1 MFLFSNKNSN
11 FVANIIR
18 NMIIKNMETFTY
30 SPNLLFDPI
39 AWDAEQEY
47 DYNNQRIS
55 QYRKALGIADGCEHL
70 SSVTNS
76 VARKCQGT
84 YEVGKLIVDGMT
96 IGGHIANGLG
106 YGMTRANLLQL
117 RQEIDNQSI
126 IRGYHTPSELQQIA
140 EIDKMIN
147 ECREK
152 SNKNFFLGTVMAVCL
167 FGVSLYT
174 VLKNSE

>member
-1 MFLFSNKNSN
+1 MESFSYPSSQLFKGYK
-11 FVANIIR
+11 V
-18 NMIIKNMETFTY
+18 
-30 SPNLLFDPI
+30 PI
-39 AWDAEQEY
+39 TWDAEQEY

-55 QYRKALGIADGCEHL
+55 QYRRALGIADGCEHL

-84 YEVGKLIVDGMT
+84 YDTGKLIVDGMT

-106 YGMTRANLLQL
+106 YSMTRANLLQL

-126 IRGYHTPSELQQIA
+126 IRGYHTPCELQQIA

-147 ECREK
+147 ECRKK
-152 SNKNFFLGTVMAVCL
+152 SNNNFFLGTIMAACL

-174 VLKNSE
+174 LIMNSEKQVEGR

>member
-1 MFLFSNKNSN
+1 MSDKGHGKIYIFTNQLFEGNK
-11 FVANIIR
+11 VR
-18 NMIIKNMETFTY
+18 
-30 SPNLLFDPI
+30 I
-39 AWDAEQEY
+39 AWDAEQEC

-55 QYRKALGIADGCEHL
+55 QYRRAIGIADGCEHV
-70 SSVTNS
+70 SSITNS
-76 VARKCQGT
+76 FARMGLGT
-84 YEVGKLIVDGMT
+84 NEEGKFIVDGMT
-96 IGGHIANGLG
+96 IGGHIVNGLG

-152 SNKNFFLGTVMAVCL
+152 SNKKFFLGTIMAACL
-167 FGVSLYT
+167 FVGSLYT
-174 VLKNSE
+174 LLKNSD

>member
-1 MFLFSNKNSN
+1 MSNKEH
-11 FVANIIR
+11 
-18 NMIIKNMETFTY
+18 KKFTY
-30 SPNLLFDPI
+30 SPTPLFEGNKVRI
-39 AWDAEQEY
+39 AWDAKQDY

-55 QYRKALGIADGCEHL
+55 QYRRAIGIANGCEHV
-70 SSVTNS
+70 SSITNS
-76 VARKCQGT
+76 FARKSQGAN
-84 YEVGKLIVDGMT
+84 EMGKLIVDGMT
-96 IGGHIANGLG
+96 IGGHIVNGLG
-106 YGMTRANLLQL
+106 YGMTREILMQL

-152 SNKNFFLGTVMAVCL
+152 SNKNFFLGTFMAACL

-174 VLKNSE
+174 LLKNFE

>member
-1 MFLFSNKNSN
+1 MK
-11 FVANIIR
+11 
-18 NMIIKNMETFTY
+18 TFAY
-30 SPNLLFDPI
+30 SPARPLVACIPARTPLFEGNKVRI

-47 DYNNQRIS
+47 DYYNQRIS
-55 QYRKALGIADGCEHL
+55 QYRRALGIAGGCEHV
-70 SSVTNS
+70 SSITNS
-76 VARKCQGT
+76 FARKSQGAN
-84 YEVGKLIVDGMT
+84 EVGKLIVDGMT
-96 IGGHIANGLG
+96 IGRHILNGVG

-152 SNKNFFLGTVMAVCL
+152 SNKKFFLGTFMAACL

-174 VLKNSE
+174 LLKNSD